1 MSGLE
6 PRSGGRLTR
15 RERERRAY
23 RLTLATGAAGLAA
36 VAGIVLALLDVIGAG
51 LPLLLIVL
59 AVVFGLMLRRT
70 LGR

>member
-6 PRSGGRLTR
+6 PRSGSRPTR

-23 RLTLATGAAGLAA
+23 RLTLATGATALAA
-36 VAGIVLALLDVIGAG
+36 VAGFVLALLDVIGAG
-51 LPLLLIVL
+51 LPFLLLVV
-59 AVVFGLMLRRT
+59 AVVLGLMLRRA